1 MRSAYLTL
9 AAGVAVLL
17 VQAHP
22 AAAQFNAYGNMLR
35 NPQGGPLLQPSVSPY
50 LNMTMGGGPLGYQ
63 LRTLPQFQQQNFEA
77 SVLQNWPTIGN
88 NTPAAQGQPF
98 QEFPTLGQTGHLS
111 AFQAYGSYYNY
122 GQHQRPY
129 YPLNPYLMR
138 TLPR

>member
-9 AAGVAVLL
+9 AAGVVGLL
-17 VQAHP
+17 LQSQP
-22 AAAQFNAYGNMLR
+22 AAAQFNAYGNMLQ
-35 NPQGGPLLQPSVSPY
+35 NPQGGPLLPPPVSPY
-50 LNMTMGGGPLGYQ
+50 LNITMGGGNMGYQ

-77 SVLQNWPTIGN
+77 SLLQNWPSIAN
-88 NTPAAQGQPF
+88 NAAGAQGQAL

-122 GQHQRPY
+122 GMKHRPY